1 MFNYTEYILI
11 FLIILMIGKIYIS
24 SDYYNLKCV
33 ISTVDQNKYCVRET
47 KRLKDVVDLF
57 AHISVDLKKL
67 MAYLK
72 KNEMDKPPIKRL
84 IEKYNPDKIVEI
96 LPTSEYTAYSENK
109 GEKIALCAT
118 KQRHAGKIIDQNTLM
133 FVVLHELAHIMT
145 LSINHTGEFWQNFK
159 DIISYAKKVNIYEPK
174 DYSLNQVTYCGMKIE
189 HNPYYD

>member
-11 FLIILMIGKIYIS
+11 FLITIMIGKIYIS

-33 ISTVDQNKYCVRET
+33 ISTVDENKYCVRET

-57 AHISVDLKKL
+57 ARTSVKLKKL
-67 MAYLK
+67 MKYLK
-72 KNEMDKPPIKRL
+72 ENEMDKAPIKRL

-118 KQRHAGKIIDQNTLM
+118 KQRDGGKMIDPNTLM

-145 LSINHTGEFWQNFK
+145 VTINHTPEFWQNFK
-159 DIISYAKKVNIYEPK
+159 DIISYAKKVNIYVPK
-174 DYSLNQVTYCGMKIE
+174 DYSVNQVTYCGMNIE

>member
-33 ISTVDQNKYCVRET
+33 ISTVDQNTYCVRET

-57 AHISVDLKKL
+57 AHTSVKLKKL

-72 KNEMDKPPIKRL
+72 KNEMDKAPIKRL

-118 KQRHAGKIIDQNTLM
+118 KQRHAGKIIDENTLM

-145 LSINHTGEFWQNFK
+145 VSIDHTQEFWQNFK
-159 DIISYAKKVNIYEPK
+159 DIIIYANKVKIYKPK
-174 DYSLNQVTYCGMKIE
+174 DYSQNQVTYCGMNIE

>member
-11 FLIILMIGKIYIS
+11 FLIIIMIGKIYIS

-33 ISTVDQNKYCVRET
+33 ISTVDHNKYCVRET

-57 AHISVDLKKL
+57 AHTAVNLKKL
-67 MAYLK
+67 IAYLK
-72 KNEMDKPPIKRL
+72 ANEMDKPPIKRL
-84 IEKYNPDKIVEI
+84 VENYNPDKIVEI
-96 LPTSEYTAYSENK
+96 LPTSEYTAYAENK

-145 LSINHTGEFWQNFK
+145 VSINHTPEFWKNFK
-159 DIISYAKKVNIYEPK
+159 DIIGYAKKVNIYEPK
-174 DYSLNQVTYCGMKIE
+174 DYSISNVTYCGMNIE

>member
-11 FLIILMIGKIYIS
+11 LLIVIMIGNIYMN
-24 SDYYNLKCV
+24 SDHYNLKCV

-57 AHISVDLKKL
+57 ARISVKLKKF
-67 MAYLK
+67 MKYLK
-72 KNEMDKPPIKRL
+72 ENEIDKPPVKRL
-84 IEKYNPDKIVEI
+84 LERYNPDKIVEI

-118 KQRHAGKIIDQNTLM
+118 KQRDGGKMIDQNTLM

-145 LSINHTGEFWQNFK
+145 VSINHTDEFWQNFK
-159 DIISYAKKVNIYEPK
+159 DIIMYAKRVNIYVPK
-174 DYSLNQVTYCGMKIE
+174 DYSINQVTYCGMNIE